1 MNLQQLEYLR
11 KIAETQNFTKAAEE
25 CSVTQ
30 PALSK
35 AISKLE
41 DELNAPLFK
50 RNGRNIELTTFGK
63 VFLKHSNIALTEI
76 KKGINELQEMLNPNK
91 STISI
96 ASTHC
101 IGSYFIP
108 FLIGNFLNE
117 HKDIKFEF
125 CHKATPEILRDL
137 QYGKISLG
145 FYDDPNYINKFRE
158 IKSVPVSKE
167 EYVLIVPKK
176 HPLSDKTEVSLKTL
190 KDESF
195 IVLNDSTKDNLLSYS
210 EFINHTTEISVQP
223 NEVSMLGGLVA
234 AGAGITIVPNTP
246 LINTNAVSIIK
257 IKEDLGYKTIYMG
270 WLEDSY
276 ISPNIDKFINYVLE
290 NQSI

>member
-1 MNLQQLEYLR
+1 MCQ
-11 KIAETQNFTKAAEE
+11 
-25 CSVTQ
+25 
-30 PALSK
+30 
-35 AISKLE
+35 
-41 DELNAPLFK
+41 
-50 RNGRNIELTTFGK
+50 
-63 VFLKHSNIALTEI
+63 
-76 KKGINELQEMLNPNK
+76 
-91 STISI
+91 
-96 ASTHC
+96 
-101 IGSYFIP
+101 
-108 FLIGNFLNE
+108 
-117 HKDIKFEF
+117 
-125 CHKATPEILRDL
+125 
-137 QYGKISLG
+137 
-145 FYDDPNYINKFRE
+145 
-158 IKSVPVSKE
+158 
-167 EYVLIVPKK
+167 KK

-276 ISPNIDKFINYVLE
+276 ISPHIDKFINYVLE